1 MILDEEEKIRE
12 LDKGNILGSIRDL
25 PEQVKQV
32 WEEIN
37 KVKLPE
43 DYKRTDNVVI
53 CGMGGSALGGRIV
66 DCLFTDSLRGS
77 IEVFTGYNVPDYVG
91 PETLLILCSY
101 SGNTQET
108 LQSAK
113 EARKRNACSFILASG
128 GKLAEFA
135 SKEKLPAYIYNPVH
149 NPSAQPRMGLGY
161 SLTAI
166 LNLMHRCGFITV
178 GEDEI
183 EKSVDMMRSL
193 VKEYDVLSPSNENLA
208 KKLSERLLGKS
219 PILVASEHLVG
230 STHVF
235 KNQLNENSKTFAT
248 SFDIPE
254 LNHHLMEGLSNP
266 RTLKPLLHFIFFTS
280 KLYPENI
287 LKRYVLTKEVVEKN
301 DISAEIFEL
310 MGTSKVMQAFEMLV
324 LSSYVSFYLAI
335 LYGINPAP
343 IPWVDYFKNKLAE

>member
-1 MILDEEEKIRE
+1 MILDEEEKVRA
-12 LDKGNILGSIRDL
+12 LDKGNILGSLRDL
-25 PEQVKQV
+25 PEQVKQS

-37 KVKLPE
+37 AVKLPE
-43 DYKRTDNVVI
+43 DYKRTRNVVI

-91 PETLLILCSY
+91 PETLVILSSY
-101 SGNTQET
+101 SGNTEET
-108 LQSAK
+108 YSAAK
-113 EARKRNACSFILASG
+113 EAIKRNACAFILASG
-128 GKLAEFA
+128 GKLVEFA
-135 SKEKLPAYIYNPVH
+135 AKEKLPAYVYNPVH

-166 LNLMHRCGFITV
+166 LNLMHRCGFIPV
-178 GEDEI
+178 DEKEI
-183 EKSVDMMRSL
+183 EKSVDLMRVL
-193 VKEYDVLSPSNENLA
+193 IKEYDLVSPSHENLA
-208 KKLSERLLGKS
+208 KKMSERLVGKS
-219 PILVASEHLVG
+219 PVLVASEHLAG

-235 KNQLNENSKTFAT
+235 KNQLNENAKTFAA

-266 RTLKPLLHFIFFTS
+266 RSLKPLLHFIFFS
-280 KLYPENI
+280 SRLYPGNI
-287 LKRYVLTKEVVEKN
+287 LKRYALTMEVVEKN

-310 MGTSKVMQAFEMLV
+310 TGTSQILQVYEMLV

-335 LYGINPAP
+335 LYNINPAP
-343 IPWVDYFKNKLAE
+343 IPWVDYFKKKLAE